1 MPVKITD
8 VSIFSELQGVSDD
21 PVNWL
26 LANVGDKIRAE
37 IEFEVSTFTVGYT
50 DNEIILN
57 SKAHG
62 YIGDGWQISPIG
74 GFKDFK
80 VGDTLMIYNYVASMV
95 TDSGRTIVEKIDD
108 NVIRLDA
115 DITGPADNELS
126 AQVLFSVTVPIT
138 AARYKYNFI
147 ENDDQPT
154 FDSKVSGTEQVLDHD
169 TIDANDPTPL
179 DMEFIGEP
187 SYQIGSATI
196 EGVDLDDGTTDGIY
210 KSTFKI
216 IHETFITP
224 FLLSAQITDLLDDT
238 APDYYFNTNCLK
250 AIFDVEA
257 MYEYTDPNRIQ
268 TVEVTEVKGN
278 TGWFG
283 ENFNTGLTNYV
294 PSAVD
299 YTDSTGD
306 PIDSIQISTEK
317 TSGSFIISN
326 PTDSP
331 FVNNSSRIVL
341 NICKIPSDESEYQL
355 NGRTLA
361 ENFCFDRAIQTAGS
375 ASVDGDNF
383 GTPQQ
388 ILTNVL
394 VTHASASQLNIF
406 FDIEMDQDVIDI
418 FNESETPRYL
428 IWVSVQDHTLEMADA
443 DKVSLKVDADEFY
456 SNTTDADMIVIATKV
471 LRHPENDVD
480 TQGVTPSVG
489 GGSDPTE
496 LTWASLSIVGTSNI
510 CIIDQTNG
518 VSIGRADWQGSMIA
532 TITKAVLSINT
543 NTNYGTVWG
552 FGAAPTFDNSAGY
565 TATFDGVDEL
575 KIFAPTGSYAAYNG
589 TEIQMAVDGG
599 TWGGDAGLLFIF
611 TDGVD
616 PSLSTVDVFPEDEMV
631 GYSLAYIDLNGRSTD
646 EIILKS
652 VTARVKIKN
661 SSTGAEFTADEFE
674 LDMSSYEFIGD
685 VQWFNFGTD
694 RSFHIPAGTIRKQIA
709 VKRRTDLDASL
720 KYYFEISYPFFIR
733 WEYWAKLMGVNSAFF
748 DVDQDENGF
757 NHFWHHYTET
767 ANWGIYFETEITA
780 TKNGE
785 DQTYTSELLM
795 TSHDWDSNSDYTPV
809 SIKAYDPDTLVEL
822 TQGGNKY
829 FYGYKETLIVA
840 SFERVSATPV
850 LADCTVNIGIEV
862 FEQGGIQGR
871 RRMSSEWESD
881 ADTWF
886 ISLNNDD
893 KTELTLV
900 GDTVEARALIDFSK
914 IPVTTSFKIAAR
926 IYEIETEATTKLTED
941 GDPKLTEDGTYKI
954 IE

>member
-26 LANVGDKIRAE
+26 LANVGDKIRVE
-37 IEFEVSTFTVGYT
+37 LDVSVSTFAIASVDNTIRLNAKDGY
-50 DNEIILN
+50 L
-57 SKAHG
+57 
-62 YIGDGWQISPIG
+62 GDGWIIDTIG
-74 GFKDFK
+74 RFDDFK
-80 VGDTLMIYNYVASMV
+80 VGDTVSVDNYSANTNMD
-95 TDSGRTIVEKIDD
+95 TRTIVQK
-108 NVIRLDA
+108 LS
-115 DITGPADNELS
+115 DNEIQLDDDVS
-126 AQVLFSVTVPIT
+126 AISDNTDSAIVLISITKPIT
-138 AARYKYNFI
+138 AIRYKYNFI
-147 ENDDQPT
+147 ENDDQST
-154 FDSKVSGTEQVLDHD
+154 FDSKVSGTEQILVHEEV
-169 TIDANDPTPL
+169 DASVTTPL
-179 DMEFIGEP
+179 NMEFIGEP

-196 EGVDLDDGTTDGIY
+196 EGVQIISASGNVAY
-210 KSTFKI
+210 ESQFKI
-216 IHETFITP
+216 IHETYITP
-224 FLLSAQITDLLDDT
+224 FMLSAQITDLLDDI

-317 TSGSFIISN
+317 TSGSFTISN
-326 PTDSP
+326 PTDTP
-331 FVNNSSRIVL
+331 FVNNSSQIVL

-375 ASVDGDNF
+375 AAVDGDNF
-383 GTPQQ
+383 GTAQQ

-418 FNESETPRYL
+418 FNESETPRYM
-428 IWVSVQDHTLEMADA
+428 IWVSVQDHTLAMADA

-456 SNTTDADMIVIATKV
+456 SNTADADMIVIQSKL

-480 TQGVTPSVG
+480 TQGIVP
-489 GGSDPTE
+489 GS
-496 LTWASLSIVGTSNI
+496 
-510 CIIDQTNG
+510 IIDASVEFNTYTLGDDVLLVDVSNG
-518 VSIGRADWQGSMIA
+518 VTIGAAAWTTDQS
-532 TITKAVLSINT
+532 TTYDLLVLSLAT
-543 NTNYGTVWG
+543 NTALGPI
-552 FGAAPTFDNSAGY
+552 FGGNPAFDNSAGY
-565 TATFDGVDEL
+565 TGSWVLDGGIPIFTVNGPVGTGATYNGIEIKMVWSGGNNNTFGMSGGVDSV
-575 KIFAPTGSYAAYNG
+575 TC
-589 TEIQMAVDGG
+589 
-599 TWGGDAGLLFIF
+599 
-611 TDGVD
+611 
-616 PSLSTVDVFPEDEMV
+616 DVFPEDEMV
-631 GYSLAYIDLNGRSTD
+631 GYSLAYIDLNGREDD
-646 EIILKS
+646 EIILQS

-709 VKRRTDLDASL
+709 VKRRTDLDASS

-757 NHFWHHYTET
+757 NHFWHHYTEVT
-767 ANWGIYFETEITA
+767 NWGIYFETEITA

-822 TQGGNKY
+822 TQGGDKY
-829 FYGYKETLIVA
+829 IYGYKETLIVA

-886 ISLNNDD
+886 ISLNNDG

-900 GDTVEARALIDFSK
+900 GDTIEARALIDFSK